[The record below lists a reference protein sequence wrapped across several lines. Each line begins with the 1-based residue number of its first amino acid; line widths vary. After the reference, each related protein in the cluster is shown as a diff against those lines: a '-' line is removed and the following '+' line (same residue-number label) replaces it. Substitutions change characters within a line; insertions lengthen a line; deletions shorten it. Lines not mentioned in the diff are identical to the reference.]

1 MRGWRLTA
9 VTLTLTALVALA
21 IVRFGVSRASVSEAP
36 IRVEG
41 QRLVVENQTPQAW
54 SNVIVTINAYYGA
67 SAQSLNA
74 GARLEAPLA
83 NLQTGLGQRFNV
95 MRERVTRVEVRATDA
110 SGRPVSLD
118 WDEKTAKPLAEQLQG
133 R

>member
-21 IVRFGVSRASVSEAP
+21 IVRFGFSRASVSEPP

-41 QRLVVENQTPQAW
+41 QRLVVENQTSEAW
-54 SNVIVTINAYYGA
+54 RNVIVTINAYYRA
-67 SAQSLNA
+67 SAQSVDA
-74 GARLEAPLA
+74 GGRLEAPLA

-110 SGRPVSLD
+110 SGKPVTLD
-118 WDEKTAKPLAEQLQG
+118 WDEKTGKPLAEQLQG